1 MNGSTPLTTEQPRLI
16 VLMGYPASGKTTLAR
31 HMQDRD
37 LGLARV
43 NRDDIRS
50 MIGLPYNRTLEAI
63 VRWIEVELV
72 RRLLANGISVIV
84 DDTNLKWETRNN
96 WGVVAGDLDAIH
108 QKIFV
113 HTPMAECIR
122 RDNERE
128 NSVGA
133 SVIRNMAK
141 DWEMVRRQFEE
152 ESAHG

>member
-96 WGVVAGDLDAIH
+96 WGVVAGACTRRSSS
-108 QKIFV
+108 
-113 HTPMAECIR
+113 TPR
-122 RDNERE
+122 WPN
-128 NSVGA
+128 A
-133 SVIRNMAK
+133 SVATTS
-141 DWEMVRRQFEE
+141 VRTR
-152 ESAHG
+152 SGPA

>member
-1 MNGSTPLTTEQPRLI
+1 MTTEQPRLL

-31 HMQDRD
+31 RLQERE

-50 MIGLPYNRTLEAI
+50 MLGLPYQPLLEDI
-63 VRWIEVELV
+63 VRWIEVEFV
-72 RRLLANGISVIV
+72 RKLLANGISVVV
-84 DDTNLKWETRNN
+84 DDTNLKWGTRNN
-96 WGVVAGDLDAIH
+96 WGVVAGDCGALH

-113 HTPMAECIR
+113 NTPMAECIR

-133 SVIRNMAK
+133 SVIRGMAK
-141 DWEMVRRQFEE
+141 DWERVRRQFEE
-152 ESAHG
+152 EASHGG